1 MVGGM
6 GISAKDLQAHRLLRV
21 AAASHALR
29 LADVQANRDAILAQ
43 WRAATEAGAAL
54 VVFPELSLTGYTC
67 GDLFLQSTLR
77 RAAFEALQ
85 SLAQASADLEGVAI
99 VGLPLEID
107 QRLFNVAAVVS
118 SGRIHGIVPKQHL
131 PTYAE
136 FYEQRWFTPASQL
149 RRDRL
154 ELLGEEVPC
163 GAGLL
168 FRTEA
173 FTFGVEICEDLW
185 APQPPS
191 VDLALGGAS
200 VLVNLSASDELLGKA
215 DYRRDLV
222 RQQSAR
228 CLAGYVYAGSG
239 PGESTTDVVYGG
251 HSLIAENGTLLAES
265 ARFDFTGSL
274 TLADLDVEFLAHERM
289 KNTTFAASELG
300 EDCVEVALESGAPA
314 KLNPARLLRP
324 LPQAPFVPGDPARRA
339 EHCEEIF
346 AIQTTGLARRLQHT
360 GVKGAV
366 VGVSGGLDS
375 TLALLATVRAFEKIG
390 LDLGG
395 LEAITMPGFGTSERT
410 LANATRL
417 IKGLG
422 LKVRTI
428 PIEKAVRQHFED
440 IGHDES
446 DHSVVYEN
454 AQARE
459 RTQILMDVANQIGGL
474 VVGTGDLSE
483 SALGWATYNADH
495 MSMYHVNI
503 GVPKTLVRYLVDW
516 SADAV
521 FDEPVRSVLHDI
533 ADTPITPELLPL
545 GEQGEVLQ
553 KTEETL
559 GPYAVH
565 DFFLFHLVRRGCGPA
580 KLRFLA
586 GQAFGDTYTAARLEA
601 WLKVFLTRFF
611 SQQFKRS
618 CMPDGPKVG
627 TVALSPRGDWR
638 MPSDASVASWLA
650 EIDEA

>member
-1 MVGGM
+1 M
-6 GISAKDLQAHRLLRV
+6 GISPDDFQRHRFLRV
-21 AAASHALR
+21 ATASPALH
-29 LADVQANRDAILAQ
+29 LAHVQANRDAILAQ
-43 WRAATEAGAAL
+43 WQRATQAGASL

-67 GDLFLQSTLR
+67 GDLFLHSTLR
-77 RAAFEALQ
+77 QAALEALHALVED
-85 SLAQASADLEGVAI
+85 SRRLDGVAV

-118 SGRIHGIVPKQHL
+118 NGQLHGLVPKQHL

-154 ELLGEEVPC
+154 DLFGADIPC

-168 FRTEA
+168 FRVA
-173 FTFGVEICEDLW
+173 GVIFAIEMCEDLW

-191 VDLALGGAS
+191 VDLALGGAT
-200 VLVNLSASDELLGKA
+200 VLLNLSASDELLGKA
-215 DYRRDLV
+215 DYRRDLIC
-222 RQQSAR
+222 QQSAR
-228 CLAGYVYAGSG
+228 CLAAYIYAGSG

-251 HSLIAENGTLLAES
+251 HSLIAENGSLLAES
-265 ARFDFTGSL
+265 PRFDFDGAL
-274 TLADLDVEFLAHERM
+274 TLADIDLEFLAHERM
-289 KNTTFAASELG
+289 RNTTFTGSELG
-300 EDCVEVALESGAPA
+300 ADCVEVPLEIQWPTT
-314 KLNPARLLRP
+314 LEPPHLLRP
-324 LPQAPFVPGDPARRA
+324 LPSAPFVPSNAARRA
-339 EHCEEIF
+339 AHCEEIF
-346 AIQTTGLARRLQHT
+346 AIQTTGLARRLKHT
-360 GVKGAV
+360 GSKAAV

-375 TLALLATVRAFEKIG
+375 TLALLVTVRAFQKIG
-390 LDLGG
+390 LDLAG
-395 LEAITMPGFGTSERT
+395 LQAITMPGFGTSERT
-410 LANATRL
+410 RANAARL
-417 IKGLG
+417 IEGLG
-422 LKVRTI
+422 LNVRTI
-428 PIEKAVRQHFED
+428 PIEKAVRQHFAD

-459 RTQILMDVANQIGGL
+459 RTQILMDVANQCGGL

-521 FDEPVRSVLHDI
+521 FDEPVRAVLHDI

-565 DFFLFHLVRRGCGPA
+565 DFFLFHLLRRGCGPA
-580 KLRFLA
+580 KLRLLA
-586 GQAFGDTYTAARLEA
+586 VQAFGETYTAAQIDA
-601 WLKVFLTRFF
+601 WLRVFITRFF

-638 MPSDASVASWLA
+638 MPSDASAATWLA
-650 EIDEA
+650 QLDQA